1 MSIPSGL
8 PCPKSPISNLVYP
21 TTKETPMT
29 NYWTDKIEELLV
41 AGILYKE
48 YPDDP
53 EWMVFGY
60 DYVGTLNF
68 DESDIEGSTGIAGL
82 IEHSII
88 KRLDEKLL
96 AVNQFIDNDGQRK
109 FAVEFYEVDWADY
122 ETVELGGKHLTD
134 YSTRAEALYFSLP
147 LLRKEEK

>member
-1 MSIPSGL
+1 MSKFTWS
-8 PCPKSPISNLVYP
+8 
-21 TTKETPMT
+21 
-29 NYWTDKIEELLV
+29 DHIEELVEAGVLMKTPSRDGNYTITGYEHIKNLDLPVEV
-41 AGILYKE
+41 A
-48 YPDDP
+48 
-53 EWMVFGY
+53 
-60 DYVGTLNF
+60 F
-68 DESDIEGSTGIAGL
+68 DL
-82 IEHSII
+82 IEYAII

-134 YSTRAEALYFSLP
+134 YSTRPEALYSSLP